1 VNLSDTLAVVGI
13 LVGVAAIVV
22 GVFAARRWGT
32 RRRRVL
38 LNWTATPLIPPEPL
52 NHAGRSDLKITYRG
66 IEVDDPHLV
75 EFSLKNLGPSDISSE
90 TFDHGEA
97 FVIHMNAKMYGLT
110 ALSHPNSTISSTIGL
125 DGVVKLGPELFRQGQ
140 EWMVSAVV
148 EGIPELTFDNPL
160 IDTDVISGPQ
170 RRHSEVL

>member
-1 VNLSDTLAVVGI
+1 
-13 LVGVAAIVV
+13 
-22 GVFAARRWGT
+22 
-32 RRRRVL
+32 
-38 LNWTATPLIPPEPL
+38 
-52 NHAGRSDLKITYRG
+52 
-66 IEVDDPHLV
+66 LV
-75 EFSLKNLGPSDISSE
+75 EFSLKNLGPSDISCE

-125 DGVVKLGPELFRQGQ
+125 DGVVKLGPELFRRGQ

-160 IDTDVISGPQ
+160 IDTDVISGTAASTFRSIVKQ
-170 RRHSEVL
+170 SFAEAIVAALSGR